1 MAEVIKFFDPNDK
14 PFGRLSNNYR
24 HNIKFADG
32 KTCTTVTNYI
42 YANIL
47 REPLHK
53 ILVCSAKKDVVQ
65 TFHKLYQEEF
75 NSKFKKALKKSLQVK
90 FSNPESDISKLLL
103 QTGDARIF
111 YFSYDHF
118 LGISDIN
125 DSKTGENWYG
135 LALEQARLD
144 LKNMLKKQKT
154 LVINT
159 EKNEK
164 IYDIYLA
171 HKGLID
177 AIKNGNNLKEF
188 IGKSIPEI
196 IRVLGRENLERLC
209 LPIKEFLENFRKGHS
224 NEIKQFIDYPENLV
238 HVIRKNE
245 MASLQEK
252 KQREERKIIFDM
264 YADYLLDRKFPDVP
278 KDKYEEAKS
287 QHFETSKF
295 QAEADNLEI
304 RLYNLFKA
312 GMLSENLCKDIDQRL
327 KSFYIP
333 TDEDVKEAISYPIS
347 WKDKPEDI
355 KKFTKSKNDESVIV
369 LPSNF
374 FEESPFYTNNS
385 KYIPLSPFAFSV
397 PLLKIKNLS
406 YITISHYILTKL
418 IKFVG
423 HISLQNA
430 YSYILRTPG
439 VPKDKSS
446 FLNPDDVTKNFNSI
460 KDNTYFSDMIKYAK
474 EALDKKFEDRYMQDI
489 LLITGNSQLIY
500 NDFSEPI
507 LGGITNKREKA
518 YNFVG
523 KYLMELRTKFIQ
535 IRKQEKFDVLK
546 EEDITNIF
554 EKDRFMND
562 WIRNRVKDSC
572 NVLNIMKNYL
582 RVKENITTDLTT
594 EFTSA
599 VLDNIFQPCSQIYG
613 AAHNITAKVPDYFRQ
628 MVLNECN
635 EFRPG
640 RDAQSIEVIWKRLAV
655 IIYYLIKHLNESGST
670 IENIRAEIGR
680 VQIFSSTSIHECE
693 KIITGEYDNCVVSAI
708 INILRGII
716 DFNKKFSKNYQAYQV
731 TELDVKTAVSIIL
744 KTDLYVV
751 PIKKHKKPEFPLDTQ
766 DDLEEDDDE
775 VPLERKYKPPNRLY
789 KLYKKDIDTPYIK
802 HVHVEEEGREV
813 LEDED
818 EDALGKEGQLIFEH
832 EEEVDPEDQEV
843 VAEEEQE
850 DVPTERKYKQPNRLY
865 KKDIDTPDKDV
876 QVKEGREVLEDEDS
890 LEKEGEQEEE
900 EYDEELAEEE
910 QEEEFDERD
919 GEEDFYSDEEDGLS
933 PRSDLIVVVL
943 RTIDEIKHP
952 EEIADNIEE
961 AVKFIKGYKKMSTHA
976 KRIRINFFATQ
987 R

>member
-14 PFGRLSNNYR
+14 PFGRLSNNYK

-32 KTCTTVTNYI
+32 KTCATVTNYI
-42 YANIL
+42 YASIL
-47 REPLHK
+47 RNASHK
-53 ILVCSAKKDVVQ
+53 RILCSAKKDVIE
-65 TFHKLYQEEF
+65 TFNKLYEEEF
-75 NSKFKKALKKSLQVK
+75 NNKLKKALKKALQVK
-90 FSNPESDISKLLL
+90 FSNPESPISKLLL

-118 LGISDIN
+118 LGTTDPN
-125 DSKTGENWYG
+125 DSLKGENWYG
-135 LALEQARLD
+135 IALEQARLD
-144 LKNMLKKQKT
+144 LNNMLKKQKT
-154 LVINT
+154 VLINT
-159 EKNEK
+159 EKDEK

-171 HKGLID
+171 HKGLINE
-177 AIKNGNNLKEF
+177 IKRGNDLKQF
-188 IGKSIPEI
+188 IGMSISEI
-196 IRVLGRENLERLC
+196 IRVLGRENLEHIC
-209 LPIKEFLENFRKGHS
+209 LPIKPFLENFRKGHS
-224 NEIKQFIDYPENLV
+224 NEIKPFIDYPENLV
-238 HVIRKNE
+238 HVIRKDWI
-245 MASLQEK
+245 AGLQEQ
-252 KQREERKIIFDM
+252 KQREERKIIFYM
-264 YADYLLDRKFPDVP
+264 YADYLLDRKFPEVP

-355 KKFTKSKNDESVIV
+355 KKFTKIRNDESVIV
-369 LPSNF
+369 FPSELFND
-374 FEESPFYTNNS
+374 SPFYTNNS
-385 KYIPLSPFAFSV
+385 KYIPLSPFAFSI
-397 PLLKIKNLS
+397 PLLTIKNLS
-406 YITISHYILTKL
+406 YITITHYILTKL

-423 HISLQNA
+423 HISLKQS
-430 YSYILRTPG
+430 YYYILRTPG
-439 VPKDKSS
+439 IPKDQNS
-446 FLNPDDVTKNFNSI
+446 FLNPNDVITNFNLV
-460 KDNTYFSDMIKYAK
+460 KDQTYFSDMVKYAK

-489 LLITGNSQLIY
+489 LLITGNAELVY

-507 LGGITNKREKA
+507 LGGISNKGKKA
-518 YNFVG
+518 SNFVG
-523 KYLMELRTKFIQ
+523 KYLMELRNKFIQ
-535 IRKQEKFDVLK
+535 IRKQEKFDILR

-613 AAHNITAKVPDYFRQ
+613 AAHNIKAKVPDYFRQ

-635 EFRPG
+635 EFKPG
-640 RDAQSIEVIWKRLAV
+640 RDAQSVEVIWKRLAV
-655 IIYYLIKHLNESGST
+655 IIYYLIKHLNDSGST

-716 DFNKKFSKNYQAYQV
+716 EFNKKFSKSYEV

-744 KTDLYVV
+744 KTDPYAV
-751 PIKKHKKPEFPLDTQ
+751 PVKKDKPSKI
-766 DDLEEDDDE
+766 DDLEEDDDNE
-775 VPLERKYKPPNRLY
+775 SPSSPERKYKQPNRLY
-789 KLYKKDIDTPYIK
+789 KLYKKDIDTP
-802 HVHVEEEGREV
+802 VEEGREV

-818 EDALGKEGQLIFEH
+818 
-832 EEEVDPEDQEV
+832 
-843 VAEEEQE
+843 
-850 DVPTERKYKQPNRLY
+850 
-865 KKDIDTPDKDV
+865 
-876 QVKEGREVLEDEDS
+876 DED
-890 LEKEGEQEEE
+890 LEKEGQVIFEDDYAKYIDEEVHSEQEEVVS
-900 EYDEELAEEE
+900 DEELN
-910 QEEEFDERD
+910 
-919 GEEDFYSDEEDGLS
+919 GEEDLYSEEEGEYS

-943 RTIDEIKHP
+943 KTIDEIKNP
-952 EEIADNIEE
+952 EDIAYNIEE
-961 AVKFIKGYKKMSTHA
+961 AVKFIKGWKKMSTHA

>member
-24 HNIKFADG
+24 HNIKLADG
-32 KTCTTVTNYI
+32 KTCATVTNYI

-47 REPLHK
+47 RKPLHK
-53 ILVCSAKKDVVQ
+53 QIVCSAKKDVMQ
-65 TFHKLYQEEF
+65 TFNKLYEEEF

-90 FSNPESDISKLLL
+90 FSNPESHISKLLL

-118 LGISDIN
+118 LGTTDPN
-125 DSKTGENWYG
+125 DSMKGENWYG
-135 LALEQARLD
+135 LALEQTRLD
-144 LKNMLKKQKT
+144 LNNMLKTQKT
-154 LVINT
+154 IIINT
-159 EKNEK
+159 EKDEK

-177 AIKNGNNLKEF
+177 AIKKGNNLKEF
-188 IGKSIPEI
+188 IGMSITEI
-196 IRVLGRENLERLC
+196 IRVLGRENLERMC
-209 LPIKEFLENFRKGHS
+209 LPIKQFLENFRKGHS
-224 NEIKQFIDYPENLV
+224 DEIKPFIDYPENLV
-238 HVIRKNE
+238 HVIRKNWITK
-245 MASLQEK
+245 LQEN

-278 KDKYEEAKS
+278 EDKYAEAKS
-287 QHFETSKF
+287 QHFDNPTF
-295 QAEADNLEI
+295 QAEAENLEM

-312 GMLSENLCKDIDQRL
+312 GMLSENLCKDIDHIL

-333 TDEDVKEAISYPIS
+333 TDDEVKEAIFYPIS
-347 WKDKPEDI
+347 WKDKPEDV
-355 KKFTKSKNDESVIV
+355 KKFTKSRNGESVIV
-369 LPSNF
+369 LPSELF
-374 FEESPFYTNNS
+374 KDSPFYPNNA

-397 PLLKIKNLS
+397 PLLKIKNFS
-406 YITISHYILTKL
+406 YITIAHYILTKL

-423 HISLQNA
+423 HISLKQS
-430 YSYILRTPG
+430 YSYILRTADI
-439 VPKDKSS
+439 PKDQKD
-446 FLNPDDVTKNFNSI
+446 FLDPDDIIKNFNTI
-460 KDNTYFSDMIKYAK
+460 KDNTFFSDMIKYAK

-523 KYLMELRTKFIQ
+523 KYLMELRNKFIQ

-582 RVKENITTDLTT
+582 KVKENIRTDLTT

-613 AAHNITAKVPDYFRQ
+613 AAHNIKAKVPDYFRQ
-628 MVLNECN
+628 MVLNECT
-635 EFRPG
+635 EFKPG
-640 RDAQSIEVIWKRLAV
+640 RDVQAIEVIWKRLAV
-655 IIYYLIKHLNESGST
+655 IIYYLIKHLKNSGST

-693 KIITGEYDNCVVSAI
+693 KIITGEYDNCIVSAI

-716 DFNKKFSKNYQAYQV
+716 DFNKKFSKSYEVTV

-744 KTDLYVV
+744 KTDPYGILV
-751 PIKKHKKPEFPLDTQ
+751 KKDKKSDYLKDDHEVTSQRFPLYFD
-766 DDLEEDDDE
+766 EPKDDE
-775 VPLERKYKPPNRLY
+775 LTPERKYKPPNKLY
-789 KLYKKDIDTPYIK
+789 RLYKKDIDITDVKPIY
-802 HVHVEEEGREV
+802 VEEGREV

-818 EDALGKEGQLIFEH
+818 DEDALGKEGRLIFEH
-832 EEEVDPEDQEV
+832 EEEVDPEDVEV
-843 VAEEEQE
+843 VAEEEQ
-850 DVPTERKYKQPNRLY
+850 DV
-865 KKDIDTPDKDV
+865 
-876 QVKEGREVLEDEDS
+876 
-890 LEKEGEQEEE
+890 
-900 EYDEELAEEE
+900 
-910 QEEEFDERD
+910 EFDERD
-919 GEEDFYSDEEDGLS
+919 GDENFYSDEEDGLS

-943 RTIDEIKHP
+943 RTIDEIKNP
-952 EEIADNIEE
+952 EDIADNIEE
-961 AVKFIKGYKKMSTHA
+961 AVKLIKGWKKMSTHA

>member
-1 MAEVIKFFDPNDK
+1 MVEVIKFFDPNDK

-32 KTCTTVTNYI
+32 KTCATVTNYI
-42 YANIL
+42 YASIL
-47 REPLHK
+47 RHASHK
-53 ILVCSAKKDVVQ
+53 RIVCLAKKDVIQ
-65 TFHKLYQEEF
+65 TFNKLYEEEF

-90 FSNPESDISKLLL
+90 FSNPESSISKLLL

-118 LGISDIN
+118 LGTTDPN
-125 DSKTGENWYG
+125 DSMKGENWYG

-144 LKNMLKKQKT
+144 LNNMLKKQKT

-159 EKNEK
+159 EKDEK

-177 AIKNGNNLKEF
+177 AIKKGNNLKEF
-188 IGKSIPEI
+188 INMSIPEI
-196 IRVLGRENLERLC
+196 IRVLGRENLERMC
-209 LPIKEFLENFRKGHS
+209 LPIKPFLENFRKGHS
-224 NEIKQFIDYPENLV
+224 DEIKTFIDYPENLV
-238 HVIRKNE
+238 HVIRKNRIVE
-245 MASLQEK
+245 LQEK
-252 KQREERKIIFDM
+252 KKREERKIIFDM
-264 YADYLLDRKFPDVP
+264 YADYLLNRKFPDVP
-278 KDKYEEAKS
+278 EDKYGEAKS
-287 QHFETSKF
+287 QHFDNPTF
-295 QAEADNLEI
+295 QAEAENLEM

-333 TDEDVKEAISYPIS
+333 TDDEVKEAIFYPIS
-347 WKDKPEDI
+347 WKDKPEDV
-355 KKFTKSKNDESVIV
+355 KKFTKSRNGESIIV
-369 LPSNF
+369 LPSELFND
-374 FEESPFYTNNS
+374 SPFYPNNA

-406 YITISHYILTKL
+406 YVTIAHYILTKL

-423 HISLQNA
+423 HISLKQS
-430 YSYILRTPG
+430 YSYILRTSG
-439 VPKDKSS
+439 VPKDQND
-446 FLNPDDVTKNFNSI
+446 FLDPDDVIKNFNAI
-460 KDNTYFSDMIKYAK
+460 KDNTYFSDMVKYAK

-523 KYLMELRTKFIQ
+523 KYLMELRNKFIQ

-554 EKDRFMND
+554 QTDRFMND

-582 RVKENITTDLTT
+582 KVKENITTDLTN

-599 VLDNIFQPCSQIYG
+599 VLDNIFQPCSHVYG
-613 AAHNITAKVPDYFRQ
+613 AAHNIKAKVPDYFFQ
-628 MVLNECN
+628 MVIKECN
-635 EFRPG
+635 EFKPG
-640 RDAQSIEVIWKRLAV
+640 RDVQVVEVIWKRLAV
-655 IIYYLIKHLNESGST
+655 IIYYLIKHLNDSGST

-693 KIITGEYDNCVVSAI
+693 KIITNEYDNCIVSAI

-716 DFNKKFSKNYQAYQV
+716 EFNKKFSKSYQEYQV

-744 KTDLYVV
+744 KTDPYGILVKKDKKSDYLKDDDERV
-751 PIKKHKKPEFPLDTQ
+751 PESKD
-766 DDLEEDDDE
+766 DDDE
-775 VPLERKYKPPNRLY
+775 VTPERTYKPPNKLY
-789 KLYKKDIDTPYIK
+789 KLYKKDIIPK
-802 HVHVEEEGREV
+802 EGREV
-813 LEDED
+813 LEDQD
-818 EDALGKEGQLIFEH
+818 YEDALGKEGQLIFEH
-832 EEEVDPEDQEV
+832 EEDVDPEDKQEEYERIYVDEDVHSEDEEV
-843 VAEEEQE
+843 V
-850 DVPTERKYKQPNRLY
+850 
-865 KKDIDTPDKDV
+865 
-876 QVKEGREVLEDEDS
+876 S
-890 LEKEGEQEEE
+890 
-900 EYDEELAEEE
+900 
-910 QEEEFDERD
+910 EEEFDERD

-961 AVKFIKGYKKMSTHA
+961 AVKVIKGYKKMSTHA

>member
-24 HNIKFADG
+24 HNIKLADG
-32 KTCTTVTNYI
+32 KTCATVTNYI
-42 YANIL
+42 YSSII

-53 ILVCSAKKDVVQ
+53 RIVCSAKKDVVQ
-65 TFHKLYQEEF
+65 IFNKLYEEEF

-90 FSNPESDISKLLL
+90 FSNPESPISKLLL

-111 YFSYDHF
+111 YFSYDTF
-118 LGISDIN
+118 LGITDIN
-125 DSKTGENWYG
+125 DSTTGKNWYG
-135 LALEQARLD
+135 LSLEQARLD
-144 LKNMLKKQKT
+144 LINMLKEQKT
-154 LVINT
+154 LVTNT
-159 EKNEK
+159 EKDEK
-164 IYDIYLA
+164 IYNIYLA

-177 AIKNGNNLKEF
+177 AIKKGNNLKEF
-188 IGKSIPEI
+188 ISMSIPEI
-196 IRVLGRENLERLC
+196 IRVLGREKLELIC
-209 LPIKEFLENFRKGHS
+209 LPIKKFLENFSKGHS
-224 NEIKQFIDYPENLV
+224 DEIKPFIDYPENLV
-238 HVIRKNE
+238 HVIRKNWITK
-245 MASLQEK
+245 LQEN
-252 KQREERKIIFDM
+252 KQRDQRKIIFDM

-287 QHFETSKF
+287 QHFDNPTF
-295 QAEADNLEI
+295 QAEAENLEM

-312 GMLSENLCKDIDQRL
+312 GMLSENLCKDIDERL

-333 TDEDVKEAISYPIS
+333 TDDEVNEAILYPIS
-347 WKDKPEDI
+347 WKDKPEDL
-355 KKFTKSKNDESVIV
+355 KKFTKSRNCESVIV
-369 LPSNF
+369 LPSELFND
-374 FEESPFYTNNS
+374 SPFYPNNA
-385 KYIPLSPFAFSV
+385 KYISLSPFAFSV
-397 PLLKIKNLS
+397 PLLKIKNFS
-406 YITISHYILTKL
+406 YITIAHYILTKL

-423 HISLQNA
+423 HISLKQS
-430 YSYILRTPG
+430 YSYILRTSG
-439 VPKDKSS
+439 VPKDQND
-446 FLNPDDVTKNFNSI
+446 FLEPDDVTRNFNII
-460 KDNTYFSDMIKYAK
+460 KDNTYFSDMIKYTK

-489 LLITGNSQLIY
+489 LLITGNSELIY

-523 KYLMELRTKFIQ
+523 KYLIELRNKFIQ
-535 IRKQEKFDVLK
+535 NRKQEKFDVLK

-554 EKDRFMND
+554 QTDRFMND

-572 NVLNIMKNYL
+572 NVLDIMKNYL
-582 RVKENITTDLTT
+582 QVKENITTDLTT

-613 AAHNITAKVPDYFRQ
+613 AAHNIKAKVPDYFRQ
-628 MVLNECN
+628 MVLNECT
-635 EFRPG
+635 EFKPG
-640 RDAQSIEVIWKRLAV
+640 RDSHSVEVIWKRLAV
-655 IIYYLIKHLNESGST
+655 IIYYLIKNLNDSGST

-708 INILRGII
+708 INVLRGII
-716 DFNKKFSKNYQAYQV
+716 EFNKKFSKTYEV

-744 KTDLYVV
+744 KADPYGILV
-751 PIKKHKKPEFPLDTQ
+751 KKDKKSDYLKDDYLTPESK
-766 DDLEEDDDE
+766 DDDD
-775 VPLERKYKPPNRLY
+775 VTSERKYKPPNKLY
-789 KLYKKDIDTPYIK
+789 KLYKKDIDIPDVKPMY
-802 HVHVEEEGREV
+802 VEEGREV

-818 EDALGKEGQLIFEH
+818 EDDALGKEGQLIFEH
-832 EEEVDPEDQEV
+832 EEEVDPEHVEV

-850 DVPTERKYKQPNRLY
+850 V
-865 KKDIDTPDKDV
+865 
-876 QVKEGREVLEDEDS
+876 
-890 LEKEGEQEEE
+890 
-900 EYDEELAEEE
+900 
-910 QEEEFDERD
+910 EFDERD
-919 GEEDFYSDEEDGLS
+919 GEEDFHSDEEDGLS

-961 AVKFIKGYKKMSTHA
+961 AVKVIKSWKKMSTHA

>member
-24 HNIKFADG
+24 HNIKLADG
-32 KTCTTVTNYI
+32 KTCATVTNYI

-47 REPLHK
+47 RKPLHK
-53 ILVCSAKKDVVQ
+53 QIVCSAKKDVIQ
-65 TFHKLYQEEF
+65 TFNKLYEEEF

-90 FSNPESDISKLLL
+90 FSNPESSISKLLL
-103 QTGDARIF
+103 QTGESRIF

-118 LGISDIN
+118 LGTSDPN
-125 DSKTGENWYG
+125 DSMKGENWYG
-135 LALEQARLD
+135 IALEQARLD
-144 LKNMLKKQKT
+144 LNNMLKKQKT

-159 EKNEK
+159 EKEEK

-177 AIKNGNNLKEF
+177 AIKKGNNLKEF
-188 IGKSIPEI
+188 INMSIQEI
-196 IRVLGRENLERLC
+196 IRVLGRENLEHMC
-209 LPIKEFLENFRKGHS
+209 LPIKEFLENFRRGHS

-245 MASLQEK
+245 MPSLQEK

-264 YADYLLDRKFPDVP
+264 YADYLLDRKFTDVP

-287 QHFETSKF
+287 QHFDNPTF
-295 QAEADNLEI
+295 QAEADNLEM

-333 TDEDVKEAISYPIS
+333 TDDEVKEAISYPIS
-347 WKDKPEDI
+347 WKDKPEDV
-355 KKFTKSKNDESVIV
+355 KKFTKSRNGESVIV
-369 LPSNF
+369 LPSELFND
-374 FEESPFYTNNS
+374 SPFYPNNA

-397 PLLKIKNLS
+397 PLLKIKNLL
-406 YITISHYILTKL
+406 YITIAHYILTKL

-423 HISLQNA
+423 HITLKQS
-430 YSYILRTPG
+430 YSYILRTSG
-439 VPKDKSS
+439 VAKDQKD
-446 FLNPDDVTKNFNSI
+446 FLEPDDVIKNFNTI
-460 KDNTYFSDMIKYAK
+460 KDNTYFSDMVKYAK

-518 YNFVG
+518 SNFVG
-523 KYLMELRTKFIQ
+523 KYLMELRNKFIQ
-535 IRKQEKFDVLK
+535 IRKQEKFDILK

-582 RVKENITTDLTT
+582 KVKENIITDLTT

-613 AAHNITAKVPDYFRQ
+613 AAHNIKAKVPDYFSK
-628 MVLNECN
+628 MVLNECT
-635 EFRPG
+635 EFKPG
-640 RDAQSIEVIWKRLAV
+640 RDVQAIEVIWKRLAV
-655 IIYYLIKHLNESGST
+655 IIYYLIKHLNNSGST

-693 KIITGEYDNCVVSAI
+693 KIITNEYDNCIVSAI

-716 DFNKKFSKNYQAYQV
+716 DFNKKFSKSYEVTV

-744 KTDLYVV
+744 KTDPYGILV
-751 PIKKHKKPEFPLDTQ
+751 KKDKKSDYLK
-766 DDLEEDDDE
+766 DDHEVTPPRKDDDDE
-775 VPLERKYKPPNRLY
+775 VTPERKYKPPNKLY
-789 KLYKKDIDTPYIK
+789 KLYKKDIDIPDVKPMY
-802 HVHVEEEGREV
+802 VEEGREV
-813 LEDED
+813 LEDEDD

-832 EEEVDPEDQEV
+832 EEEVDPEDVEV
-843 VAEEEQE
+843 VAEEEQ
-850 DVPTERKYKQPNRLY
+850 DV
-865 KKDIDTPDKDV
+865 
-876 QVKEGREVLEDEDS
+876 
-890 LEKEGEQEEE
+890 
-900 EYDEELAEEE
+900 
-910 QEEEFDERD
+910 EFDERD
-919 GEEDFYSDEEDGLS
+919 GDENFYSDEEDGLS

-943 RTIDEIKHP
+943 RTIDEIKNP
-952 EEIADNIEE
+952 EDIADNIEE
-961 AVKFIKGYKKMSTHA
+961 AVKLIKGWKKMSTHA

>member
-1 MAEVIKFFDPNDK
+1 MGEVIKFFDPNDK
-14 PFGRLSNNYR
+14 PFGRLSNNYK
-24 HNIKFADG
+24 HNIKLADG
-32 KTCTTVTNYI
+32 KTCATVTNYI
-42 YANIL
+42 YASIL
-47 REPLHK
+47 RKPLHK
-53 ILVCSAKKDVVQ
+53 QIVCLAKKDVIK
-65 TFHKLYQEEF
+65 TFTKLYEEEF

-103 QTGDARIF
+103 QTGNARIF

-118 LGISDIN
+118 LGTIDPN
-125 DSKTGENWYG
+125 DSMKGENWYG

-144 LKNMLKKQKT
+144 LNNMLKKQKT
-154 LVINT
+154 VVINT
-159 EKNEK
+159 EKDEK

-171 HKGLID
+171 QKGLID
-177 AIKNGNNLKEF
+177 AIKKGNNLKEF
-188 IGKSIPEI
+188 IGISISEI
-196 IRVLGRENLERLC
+196 IRVLGRQNLEHMC
-209 LPIKEFLENFRKGHS
+209 LPIKLFLENFRKGHS
-224 NEIKQFIDYPENLV
+224 DEIKPFIDYPENLV
-238 HVIRKNE
+238 PVIRKNWITK
-245 MASLQEK
+245 LQEN

-264 YADYLLDRKFPDVP
+264 YADYLLDRKFPDVT
-278 KDKYEEAKS
+278 KDKYSEAKS
-287 QHFETSKF
+287 QHFDNPAF
-295 QAEADNLEI
+295 QSEAENLEI

-333 TDEDVKEAISYPIS
+333 TDDEVKEAISYPIS
-347 WKDKPEDI
+347 WKDKPEDV
-355 KKFTKSKNDESVIV
+355 KKFTKSRNGESIIV
-369 LPSNF
+369 LPSDLFND
-374 FEESPFYTNNS
+374 SPFYPNNA

-406 YITISHYILTKL
+406 YITIAHYILTKL

-423 HISLQNA
+423 HISLKKS
-430 YSYILRTPG
+430 YSYILRTIG
-439 VPKDKSS
+439 VPKDQTS
-446 FLNPDDVTKNFNSI
+446 FLDPDQVIKNFNII

-523 KYLMELRTKFIQ
+523 NYLMELRNKFIQ

-582 RVKENITTDLTT
+582 QVKENITTDLTT

-613 AAHNITAKVPDYFRQ
+613 AAHNIKAKVPDYFNQ
-628 MVLNECN
+628 MVLNGCN
-635 EFRPG
+635 QFKPG
-640 RDAQSIEVIWKRLAV
+640 RDAQSVEVIWKRLAV
-655 IIYYLIKHLNESGST
+655 IIYYLIKHLNDSGST

-680 VQIFSSTSIHECE
+680 VQLFSSTSIHKCE
-693 KIITGEYDNCVVSAI
+693 KIITGEYDNCIVSAI
-708 INILRGII
+708 INILKGII
-716 DFNKKFSKNYQAYQV
+716 DFNKKFSKSYDVTV

-744 KTDLYVV
+744 KTDPYGILV
-751 PIKKHKKPEFPLDTQ
+751 KKDKKLDYLKNDN
-766 DDLEEDDDE
+766 DDEDISELKDDDDE
-775 VPLERKYKPPNRLY
+775 VTHERKYKPPNKLY
-789 KLYKKDIDTPYIK
+789 KLYKKDIDIPDLKPMY
-802 HVHVEEEGREV
+802 VEEGREV
-813 LEDED
+813 LEDEDD

-832 EEEVDPEDQEV
+832 EEEIDPED
-843 VAEEEQE
+843 
-850 DVPTERKYKQPNRLY
+850 KQ
-865 KKDIDTPDKDV
+865 V
-876 QVKEGREVLEDEDS
+876 
-890 LEKEGEQEEE
+890 
-900 EYDEELAEEE
+900 LAEEE
-910 QEEEFDERD
+910 EEEEEEFDERD
-919 GEEDFYSDEEDGLS
+919 GEEDFHSDEDDRYS
-933 PRSDLIVVVL
+933 PRSDLIVLVL

-952 EEIADNIEE
+952 EDIADNIEE
-961 AVKFIKGYKKMSTHA
+961 AVKVIKGWKKMSTHA

>member
-1 MAEVIKFFDPNDK
+1 MVEVIKFFDPNDK

-24 HNIKFADG
+24 HNIKLADG
-32 KTCTTVTNYI
+32 KTCATVTNYI
-42 YANIL
+42 YASIL
-47 REPLHK
+47 RKPLHK
-53 ILVCSAKKDVVQ
+53 QIVCLAKKDVIQ
-65 TFHKLYQEEF
+65 TFNKLYEEEF

-90 FSNPESDISKLLL
+90 FSNPDSDISKLLL

-118 LGISDIN
+118 LGTIDPN
-125 DSKTGENWYG
+125 DSMKGENWYG

-144 LKNMLKKQKT
+144 LNNMLKKQKT

-159 EKNEK
+159 EKDEK

-171 HKGLID
+171 QKGLID
-177 AIKNGNNLKEF
+177 AIKKGNNLKQF
-188 IGKSIPEI
+188 IGMSISEI
-196 IRVLGRENLERLC
+196 IRVLGRQNLEHMC
-209 LPIKEFLENFRKGHS
+209 LPIKPFLENFRRGHS
-224 NEIKQFIDYPENLV
+224 DDIKPFIDYPENLV
-238 HVIRKNE
+238 HVIRKNWIPK
-245 MASLQEK
+245 LQEN

-264 YADYLLDRKFPDVP
+264 YADYLLDRKFPDVT
-278 KDKYEEAKS
+278 KDKYAEAKS
-287 QHFETSKF
+287 QHFDNPTF
-295 QAEADNLEI
+295 QAEAENLEI

-312 GMLSENLCKDIDQRL
+312 GMLSENLCKDIDERL

-333 TDEDVKEAISYPIS
+333 TDDEVKEAILYPIS

-355 KKFTKSKNDESVIV
+355 KKITKSRNGESIIV
-369 LPSNF
+369 LPSELFND
-374 FEESPFYTNNS
+374 SPFYRNNA
-385 KYIPLSPFAFSV
+385 KYIALSPFAFSI
-397 PLLKIKNLS
+397 PLLKIKNFS
-406 YITISHYILTKL
+406 YITIAHYILTKL

-423 HISLQNA
+423 HISLKES

-439 VPKDKSS
+439 IPKDQNS
-446 FLNPDDVTKNFNSI
+446 FLDPDQVTKNFNTI
-460 KDNTYFSDMIKYAK
+460 KDKTYFSDMIKYAK

-523 KYLMELRTKFIQ
+523 KYLMELRNKFIQ

-554 EKDRFMND
+554 QTDRFMND

-582 RVKENITTDLTT
+582 KVKQNITTDLTT

-599 VLDNIFQPCSQIYG
+599 VLDNIFQPCSQIYA
-613 AAHNITAKVPDYFRQ
+613 AAHNIKAKVPDYFRQ

-635 EFRPG
+635 QFKPG
-640 RDAQSIEVIWKRLAV
+640 RDAQSVEVIWKRLAV
-655 IIYYLIKHLNESGST
+655 IIYYLIKHLNDSGST

-680 VQIFSSTSIHECE
+680 VQIFSSTSIHKCE
-693 KIITGEYDNCVVSAI
+693 KIITNEYDNCIVSAI

-716 DFNKKFSKNYQAYQV
+716 DFNKKFSKSYEVTV

-744 KTDLYVV
+744 KTDPYGILV
-751 PIKKHKKPEFPLDTQ
+751 KKDKKLDYLKN
-766 DDLEEDDDE
+766 DDEDISDDDDE
-775 VPLERKYKPPNRLY
+775 VTHERKYKPPNKLY
-789 KLYKKDIDTPYIK
+789 KLYKKDIDIPDFKPMY
-802 HVHVEEEGREV
+802 VEEGREV
-813 LEDED
+813 LEDEDD

-832 EEEVDPEDQEV
+832 EEEIDPED
-843 VAEEEQE
+843 
-850 DVPTERKYKQPNRLY
+850 KQ
-865 KKDIDTPDKDV
+865 V
-876 QVKEGREVLEDEDS
+876 
-890 LEKEGEQEEE
+890 
-900 EYDEELAEEE
+900 LAEEE
-910 QEEEFDERD
+910 EEEVEFDERD
-919 GEEDFYSDEEDGLS
+919 GEEDFHSDEDDGYS
-933 PRSDLIVVVL
+933 PHSDLIVLVL
-943 RTIDEIKHP
+943 RTIDEIKYP
-952 EEIADNIEE
+952 EDIADNIEE
-961 AVKFIKGYKKMSTHA
+961 AVKVIKGWKKMSTHA